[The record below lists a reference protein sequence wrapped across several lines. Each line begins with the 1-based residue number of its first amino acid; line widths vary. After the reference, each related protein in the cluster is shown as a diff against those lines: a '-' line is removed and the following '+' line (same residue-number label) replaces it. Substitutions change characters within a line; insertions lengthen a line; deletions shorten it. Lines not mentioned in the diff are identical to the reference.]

1 MRDTDMRYKEMT
13 INSDPQLNDADLELL
28 SAYIDRR
35 LGDGERAALERRLN
49 LEPALRGVLDDL
61 RATVALLHD
70 LEPLKPPR
78 SFTIAAPAAAP
89 RRIWSF
95 PWPAIGSALVAL
107 VCLLT
112 FGYALIRS
120 SGGSTAS
127 APAPAALQEAAA
139 PTAAAAGGAAPNSAM
154 RQGPAAAAPTA
165 APAAEAPMAAAAP
178 TTVPAA
184 PTPMAAQAEA
194 PTAAPA
200 AEASTAAPAAAA
212 PLAAEAATPTP
223 APTMMAASGAGA
235 IATERPAAPTLP
247 PAADSAAPTT
257 VAAPAGAALK
267 STAAPPQQ
275 PYNALVATSEISSPG
290 TVALEQPSV
299 APSANSAPSSGSSNA
314 WLIAGAVV
322 LALLIVAGVG
332 LALRRKA

>member
-165 APAAEAPMAAAAP
+165 APAAEAPMAA
-178 TTVPAA
+178 
-184 PTPMAAQAEA
+184 
-194 PTAAPA
+194 
-200 AEASTAAPAAAA
+200 PAAAA

-290 TVALEQPSV
+290 TVALEQPS
-299 APSANSAPSSGSSNA
+299 
-314 WLIAGAVV
+314 
-322 LALLIVAGVG
+322 
-332 LALRRKA
+332 